1 MLLSLDINSKR
12 VGYGVGGPADPR
24 PRLNTWSLF
33 GCQTE
38 DDLARSCAALYRS
51 ISDLSKFIHPAFVYY
66 EAPFNPQG
74 ADRQSNAHTVRGLLS
89 LAAVA
94 MAAGRNAGAQ
104 TKPVHVATWRKHF
117 CGQGRP
123 EDPKRVTMDRCRLL
137 GWDVKNDD
145 EGDAA
150 GVWAFGMSLEYP
162 KWSPNST
169 PLFAERRF
177 G

>member
-1 MLLSLDINSKR
+1 MLLALDINSRR
-12 VGYGVGGPADPR
+12 VGWAIGGPADPR
-24 PRLNTWSLF
+24 PRLSAWSLY

-51 ISDLSKFIHPAFVYY
+51 ISDLSKFIKPRFVYY

-74 ADRQSNAHTVRGLLS
+74 AERQSNAHTVRGLLS

-94 MAAGRNAGAQ
+94 MAAGVNAGAI

-123 EDPKRVTMDRCRLL
+123 ENPKRATMDRCRLL

-145 EGDAA
+145 EADAA
-150 GVWAFGMSLEYP
+150 GVWAFAMAMEYP
-162 KWSPNST
+162 QWAPNST
-169 PLFAERRF
+169 PLFRA
-177 G
+177 GAA